1 MLYRLEICV
10 QIRVLWVSQ
19 PSVEIVFAEAG
30 SEHGKARLID
40 KIHQQADML
49 FCFIMV
55 TFTRVSRTLIAVREA
70 PMMLI
75 ISKCGGK
82 GLECS

>member
-30 SEHGKARLID
+30 PEHGKARL
-40 KIHQQADML
+40 QQPGYLYVDL
-49 FCFIMV
+49 IFG
-55 TFTRVSRTLIAVREA
+55 TLRQVGFEVQT
-70 PMMLI
+70 LD
-75 ISKCGGK
+75 
-82 GLECS
+82 

>member
-1 MLYRLEICV
+1 MEICA

-40 KIHQQADML
+40 KIRQQADML
-49 FCFIMV
+49 FLFHNGHVYPRIAHAYSG
-55 TFTRVSRTLIAVREA
+55 TRSSDDVNNF
-70 PMMLI
+70 
-75 ISKCGGK
+75 
-82 GLECS
+82 

>member
-40 KIHQQADML
+40 KIHQQADM
-49 FCFIMV
+49 
-55 TFTRVSRTLIAVREA
+55 FTRVSRTLIAVREA

>member
-1 MLYRLEICV
+1 MYRLEICA
-10 QIRVLWVSQ
+10 QIRVLWVCQ
-19 PSVEIVFAEAG
+19 PSVEVVFAEVR

>member
-1 MLYRLEICV
+1 LEICV

-49 FCFIMV
+49 FLFHVALFGFCHCPKGN
-55 TFTRVSRTLIAVREA
+55 R
-70 PMMLI
+70 PNH
-75 ISKCGGK
+75 SKACRAG
-82 GLECS
+82 